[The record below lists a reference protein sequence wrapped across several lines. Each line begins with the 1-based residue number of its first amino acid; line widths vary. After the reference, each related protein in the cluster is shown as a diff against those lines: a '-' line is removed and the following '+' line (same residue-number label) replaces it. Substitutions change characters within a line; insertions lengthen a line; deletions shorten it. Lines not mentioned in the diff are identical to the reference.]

1 VIEERVNVC
10 LACYKIIEMLSLRT
24 MALVFKTELVTE
36 ELKKLR
42 LKLVTHWR
50 QEDFTFLAK
59 LYKEAANKTSA
70 YLAA

>member
-1 VIEERVNVC
+1 
-10 LACYKIIEMLSLRT
+10 
-24 MALVFKTELVTE
+24 VTE